1 MANEKKQPTQ
11 DNFDKVH
18 KVAQIVS
25 LGMGAVLTTME
36 IISVV
41 RDGRKDQPGL

>member
-1 MANEKKQPTQ
+1 MANEKKQPIH

-18 KVAQIVS
+18 KAAKIGS
-25 LGMGAVLTTME
+25 LVMGAVLTTME

-41 RDGRKDQPGL
+41 RDGQKDQIRL